1 MPRLAREIMEAVL
14 LALIALVVLQGTVR
28 NFKVEGSS
36 MSPTLQGGQYLVVDQ
51 VSYFK
56 VDMERLSRIVPFW
69 DAAGADP
76 QFAFDPPARGEIIV
90 FRYPQDPTK
99 DFVKRVLG
107 LPGETVEVRSGTVYI
122 NGEALRESYLQ
133 RADSSSA
140 RSITLGEREYY
151 VIGDNR
157 RNSNDSRAWGVVPEN
172 NIVGRVWLVY
182 WPWEDVHIVNLE
194 QADFSGQ

>member
-1 MPRLAREIMEAVL
+1 MPRLAREILEAVL
-14 LALIALVVLQGTVR
+14 LALLALVVLQGTVR

-56 VDMERLSRIVPFW
+56 LDVERLSRIIPFW
-69 DAAGADP
+69 DASGASP
-76 QFAFDPPARGEIIV
+76 KFAFDPPNRGEIIV
-90 FRYPQDPTK
+90 FQYPQDPTN
-99 DFVKRVLG
+99 DFVKRVMG

-122 NGEALRESYLQ
+122 DGHALQEPYLERQ
-133 RADSSSA
+133 DHSNA
-140 RSITLGEREYY
+140 RLLALGEQEYY

-157 RNSNDSRAWGVVPEN
+157 SNSNDSRAWGIVPEE

-182 WPWEDVHIVNLE
+182 WPWEDVHVV
-194 QADFSGQ
+194 DSH